1 MIRVQTYNTAPQS
14 VRAPGIQQTALPMVR
29 NVADTA
35 GTRTL
40 ASLLDSGD
48 KLMQVAAKEYVKDET
63 ARVSQSLQQMNAD
76 LAAERE
82 RYMQENQ
89 GQSAIDAGQHF
100 EQYATQLARKY
111 MQDGKFQGRFAEEFE
126 KQAMGN
132 VLHFTEQGRSYGNQQ
147 REEWNKSVL
156 DGALSDFQ
164 NQVAQN
170 YNNKDWIAYN
180 LQNLEQTVN
189 AMRPGLDNSAL
200 MNNVRKAAAQNIV
213 EGYLAHDDIAG
224 ARQALDENRDFLG
237 DKAAAAE
244 ISIRNRA
251 DALQAKADANAN
263 KAARELLKGYD
274 DAVYLA
280 EAKGDTSQLDAMVD
294 GLRRLGK
301 TEEADNLAR
310 KTKLLADTRE
320 ISVFAMN
327 QPLPEVK
334 QRIDQLEAEVNAM
347 RSGESSWDAAAYER
361 ASKEY
366 DVAVKAY
373 TSRTKAFKDDPAA
386 AADKSPN
393 FALPDDATME
403 DKAAARVAYQV
414 KNGIPADMTKPL
426 TNAEE
431 ERIATEYANSTSPA
445 IFVQQMKQELGD
457 QFFPAM
463 KQLVASKKVPA
474 SMNLVADM
482 SLEAGDLLAKAGIKD
497 FVKLTESA
505 LGMQPTD
512 KTAMED
518 RIRDE
523 MEDIM
528 GTVMAQGTPTAAA
541 QIQEAAYLLALQY
554 RTQGMDEKDAATK
567 AASEVF
573 SSRYTVKGSF
583 RVPIRFDADAVEDG
597 TASVTDSV
605 ASSGDVDLYLPENVG
620 LSEDAIKRRTASMV
634 RANGRWI
641 VNADE
646 SGLMLVVGGTPV
658 RDKAGNVITRKFEEL
673 ESIGKA
679 SSISRWTP
687 SNQFF
692 GR

>member
-14 VRAPGIQQTALPMVR
+14 VRAPGIQQTALPTVR

-48 KLMQVAAKEYVKDET
+48 KLMQVAAREYVKDET

-82 RYMQENQ
+82 RYMQENK
-89 GQSAIDAGQHF
+89 GENAIDAGQHF
-100 EQYATQLARKY
+100 ESFATQIAQKY

-170 YNNKDWIAYN
+170 YNNKDWISYN

-213 EGYLAHDDIAG
+213 DGYLAHDDIAG
-224 ARQALDENRDFLG
+224 ARQALNENREFLG
-237 DKAAAAE
+237 DGLNSAE
-244 ISIRNRA
+244 VRIRNRA
-251 DALQAKADANAN
+251 DALQAKAEAQRN
-263 KAARELLKGYD
+263 KAGRDILKGYG
-274 DAVYLA
+274 DAKYKAQFMGDSSDLSAMATRLRSLGLSDEADSLQA
-280 EAKGDTSQLDAMVD
+280 EADMWKEASADVISANNLPLSEAVAMSDDLSRQLRATEGMTVEQHKSLSTRAKAVSQVVDARV
-294 GLRRLGK
+294 
-301 TEEADNLAR
+301 
-310 KTKLLADTRE
+310 
-320 ISVFAMN
+320 
-327 QPLPEVK
+327 
-334 QRIDQLEAEVNAM
+334 
-347 RSGESSWDAAAYER
+347 
-361 ASKEY
+361 
-366 DVAVKAY
+366 
-373 TSRTKAFKDDPAA
+373 KAFKNDPAA
-386 AADKSPN
+386 AAEASPT
-393 FALPDDATME
+393 FSLPDDATME

-414 KNGIPADMTKPL
+414 KNGIPADMAKPL
-426 TNAEE
+426 TKAEE
-431 ERIATEYANSTSPA
+431 EKVATGYATSSSPVL
-445 IFVQQMKQELGD
+445 FVQQMKQELGD

-482 SLEAGDLLAKAGIKD
+482 NPDAGELLAKAGEKD
-497 FVKLTESA
+497 FAKTTEAA
-505 LGMQPTD
+505 LGMESAD
-512 KTAMED
+512 KKALAGY
-518 RIRDE
+518 IRDE
-523 MEDIM
+523 LEDVM
-528 GTVMAQGTPTAAA
+528 GTVMAQGTPTSAA
-541 QIQEAAYLLALQY
+541 QIQESAYLLALQY

-583 RVPIRFDADAVEDG
+583 RVPMRFDADAVEDG
-597 TASVTDSV
+597 TASVIESV
-605 ASSGDVDLYLPENVG
+605 ASSDDVALYLPENVG
-620 LSEDAIKRRTASMV
+620 LSKDAIKRRKASMI

-641 VNADE
+641 VNTDE

-658 RDKAGNVITRKFEEL
+658 RDKAGNVITKKFEEL

-679 SSISRWTP
+679 SSGSRWSP
-687 SNQFF
+687 SNYFF

>member
-14 VRAPGIQQTALPMVR
+14 VRAPGIQQTALPTVR

-48 KLMQVAAKEYVKDET
+48 KLIQIAAKEYVKDET

-89 GQSAIDAGQHF
+89 GQNAIDAGQHF
-100 EQYATQLARKY
+100 EQYATELAQKY

-147 REEWNKSVL
+147 REAWNKSVL

-170 YNNKDWIAYN
+170 YNNKDWISYN
-180 LQNLEQTVN
+180 LQNLEQTVE
-189 AMRPGLDNSAL
+189 AMRPGLDNTAL

-213 EGYLAHDDIAG
+213 EGYLANDDIAG
-224 ARQALDENRDFLG
+224 ARQALAENREFLG

-251 DALQAKADANAN
+251 DALQAKAEAQRN
-263 KAARELLKGYD
+263 KAGRTILKGYD
-274 DAVYLA
+274 DAKYKAQFMGDASDLA
-280 EAKGDTSQLDAMVD
+280 NIASRLRSVGLSDDADAVQS
-294 GLRRLGK
+294 
-301 TEEADNLAR
+301 EADMWKEASADVTSAANL
-310 KTKLLADTRE
+310 
-320 ISVFAMN
+320 
-327 QPLPEVK
+327 PLPEAVSMLDDLF
-334 QRIDQLEAEVNAM
+334 QQT
-347 RSGESSWDAAAYER
+347 RSTEGMTVEQHKALSTRAKAVSQVVDAR
-361 ASKEY
+361 
-366 DVAVKAY
+366 V
-373 TSRTKAFKDDPAA
+373 KAFKDDPAA
-386 AADKSPN
+386 AADNSPN

-414 KNGIPADMTKPL
+414 KNGIPADMAKPL
-426 TNAEE
+426 TKAEE
-431 ERIATEYANSTSPA
+431 ESIATQYANSNSPA

-497 FVKLTESA
+497 FAKLTESA
-505 LGMQPTD
+505 LGMQPAD
-512 KTAMED
+512 KTAMKD

-523 MEDIM
+523 MEEVM
-528 GTVMAQGTPTAAA
+528 GTVMAQGTPTSAA

-554 RTQGMDEKDAATK
+554 RTQGMDENDAATK

-583 RVPIRFDADAVEDG
+583 RVPMRFDADAVEDG

-605 ASSGDVDLYLPENVG
+605 ASSGDVNLYLPDNLG
-620 LSEDAIKRRTASMV
+620 LSEDAIKRRKASMV

-658 RDKAGNVITRKFEEL
+658 RDKAGNVITKKFEEL

-687 SNQFF
+687 SNPFF